1 MRARPRPPRA
11 IQYPLSPRAI
21 QYPGAGL
28 LRGAPPP
35 ARPSL
40 RFAGR
45 RGRLFGFRRRE
56 WPQRAPSDS
65 DASRP
70 SSAQKTKALAA
81 RLPGRALT
89 RTRDQRGEH
98 GEGRRA
104 AAAGGTGMPRRI
116 VRWRGHSRA
125 AGGVGRRT
133 AAAAATGSHPG
144 EGFGASR
151 EPARRPGDPRRRVSS
166 QFRIATLSEVAA
178 GSAGIRP
185 AGNVLFYRPAASN
198 GWGLGP

>member
-65 DASRP
+65 DTSRP

-89 RTRDQRGEH
+89 RTRGQRGEH
-98 GEGRRA
+98 VEGRR

-125 AGGVGRRT
+125 AGGVGRR
-133 AAAAATGSHPG
+133 AAAAAAAGSHPG

-151 EPARRPGDPRRRVSS
+151 EPARRPGDPARLVS
-166 QFRIATLSEVAA
+166 
-178 GSAGIRP
+178 GSDCSPVRGRCRFGRP
-185 AGNVLFYRPAASN
+185 VMFYRPAASN